1 MRVIVTGASGFVGRN
16 VLLRAPREW
25 EILALYHHAADLEA
39 FIARHRLAHV
49 TPIRCDLVDEADVQ
63 AVAAAVGSRADAALY
78 LAANS
83 DPTASATRPRWDLES
98 NAVALV
104 NFLQHCP
111 VGHVVFASSG
121 AVYDGLVGDVTPSTP
136 VDPRLPYA
144 ISKLASEQYLRFF
157 AERRHTVGSFVN
169 VRFFGAYGPYE
180 SPRKVTTRWMRAL
193 MAGQREFI
201 VRGSGENL
209 IDFMYVDDAADA
221 FVALTTAAGYSG
233 TVDLASHA
241 PVSVNDVVQTMA
253 RVLGVEVSV
262 AHQGHTEEFI
272 QFISVDRTMRERFGF
287 EPMTSFEDGV
297 RRLHAHFVREGSS
310 VGQSA

>member
-1 MRVIVTGASGFVGRN
+1 MKLLLTGASGFIGRN

-25 EILALYHHAADLEA
+25 EILALYHHAAD
-39 FIARHRLAHV
+39 FDTFVSRQRLGHV
-49 TPIRCDLVDEADVQ
+49 RPIKCDLTDEADVR
-63 AVAAAVGSRADAALY
+63 AVAAASGGRADAALY

-83 DPTASATRPRWDLES
+83 DPTASAARPRWDLES
-98 NAVALV
+98 NALALI
-104 NFLQHCP
+104 NFLQHCS

-121 AVYDGLVGDVTPSTP
+121 AVYDGLVGDVTPSSP

-144 ISKLASEQYLRFF
+144 ISKLASEQYVRYF
-157 AERRHTVGSFVN
+157 AERRQAIDSFVN

-180 SPRKVTTRWMRAL
+180 PERKITTRWMRAV
-193 MAGQREFI
+193 MAGQRAFT
-201 VRGSGENL
+201 VRGNGQNL
-209 IDFMYVDDAADA
+209 IDFMYGDDAVDA
-221 FVALTTAAGYSG
+221 FLALTTAARFSG
-233 TVDLASHA
+233 TLDLASHA

-272 QFISVDRTMRERFGF
+272 QFISVDRTMRDRFEF
-287 EPMTSFEDGV
+287 EPKTSFEDGL
-297 RRLHAHFVREGSS
+297 RRLHAHFVREGSG